1 MNFKDTFNYRYTDF
15 RIFAKS
21 DYKNTLK
28 GN

>member
-1 MNFKDTFNYRYTDF
+1 MNFKDTFNYGYTAF
-15 RIFAKS
+15 RVFARS